1 MYACAADD
9 EKVLRILAGPRT
21 FVQSLANISGVA
33 ADETQLAASMPAGA
47 SLPALGLSNK
57 PTYDSASAAAAAL
70 GDTLQQQQQLLLAAA
85 AAGGDDDED
94 DGGIVD
100 DGAGQLQP
108 TVMTSPPLEDALSQI
123 TLWPELRK
131 LYGHNNA
138 TFAMAAS
145 GDGRLLVSG
154 CRAQTAAV
162 AVLRLWDT
170 NTWAE
175 VQALQGHTLT
185 VTGVTFAC
193 GDNCI
198 VSVSRDR
205 SLCVFARSRHG
216 EDFSLVTRIEKA
228 HDRVANAIVAH
239 PSPPPSFASVVIT
252 GGRDKKVKFWDVRG
266 QPDSMLQQVPARYF
280 FCVFPFFHLCE
291 RFCGVLF
298 DEPKSNRL
306 LFDFVAE
313 QTVALPASVGSLAWA
328 GSGSGV
334 VACGL
339 EDGSIHLLRVCCLL
353 KVLFYQPNSR
363 VKLTLSCSMCRYL
376 LHQPLKPH
384 GLLCILFR

>member
-57 PTYDSASAAAAAL
+57 PTYDSASAAAAAAP

-94 DGGIVD
+94 DGGVVD

-145 GDGRLLVSG
+145 GDGRLLASG

-185 VTGVTFAC
+185 VTGITFTC

-205 SLCVFARSRHG
+205 SLCVYARPQPG

-252 GGRDKKVKFWDVRG
+252 GGRDKKIKFWDVRG
-266 QPDSMLQQVPARYF
+266 QPDCMLQQVRARF
-280 FCVFPFFHLCE
+280 ILFTFPLFLLWE
-291 RFCGVLF
+291 RV
-298 DEPKSNRL
+298 
-306 LFDFVAE
+306 
-313 QTVALPASVGSLAWA
+313 SVG
-328 GSGSGV
+328 
-334 VACGL
+334 
-339 EDGSIHLLRVCCLL
+339 CCLTNQSQKGYCL
-353 KVLFYQPNSR
+353 TSLLSR
-363 VKLTLSCSMCRYL
+363 RWRYL
-376 LHQPLKPH
+376 HLWVRWL
-384 GLLCILFR
+384 GLALAAA